1 MHLLAAIKKLHRTD
15 SICMIL
21 LGLTSLVFSLFLSSY
36 TPEITELEQN
46 IWFGSAT
53 SRVLENIDP
62 NALLLLRAH
71 LHPLFS
77 ILLLPLAK
85 LISLSGCG
93 TLLIGRIII
102 SLSGAFTT
110 TALFATLRF
119 NKLSPL
125 SSLLACCMF
134 LCSGA
139 YVFWWSVVETF
150 PIGGAAISLVFLLI
164 SANINSIAAWV
175 LTTPLTLGTTLT
187 NWFVCIVGVFHLFE
201 KKKALRLL
209 FAGFLISVSL
219 FVVQGLYYGKYQAI
233 KSTSLIE
240 KNEVEPAS
248 QPKQSNLLLQKIQKV
263 QHLFM
268 RESEFVVFPQNMEEA
283 SLFFKKYLERGLL
296 FVSSPAVAADVE
308 VGGNDVNQHLGLI
321 YGLFGYS
328 AFGWVAII
336 SWFLLLC
343 QGAFCLFKTRNTTKL
358 SKTLIYF
365 LSFQFLLHLFYG
377 DNPFLYCAHFMFAL
391 IVIASYSFQGQ
402 RTRIFQGIA
411 LLYCASALISNLQ
424 TYFDAIALI
433 HSLHG

>member
-1 MHLLAAIKKLHRTD
+1 V
-15 SICMIL
+15 IL
-21 LGLTSLVFSLFLSSY
+21 LGFASLVFSLFLSSY
-36 TPEITELEQN
+36 TPEITVLEQN

-53 SRVLENIDP
+53 SRVLDNIDP
-62 NALLLLRAH
+62 NARLLQRAH

-93 TLLIGRIII
+93 ALLIGRIII
-102 SLSGAFTT
+102 SLSGAFITT
-110 TALFATLRF
+110 TLFATLRF

-164 SANINSIAAWV
+164 SANINSIAAWA
-175 LTTPLTLGTTLT
+175 LTTPLTLGITLT
-187 NWFVCIVGVFHLFE
+187 NWFVCIVGVFHIFE

-209 FAGFLISVSL
+209 FSGLLISATL
-219 FVVQGLYYGKYQAI
+219 LVVQGHYYENYQSI
-233 KSTSLIE
+233 KNTSLIE
-240 KNEVEPAS
+240 KKEVEPAS
-248 QPKQSNLLLQKIQKV
+248 QTKQSNLLLQKIQKF

-268 RESEFVVFPQNMEEA
+268 KESNYVVYPQDMKEA

-308 VGGNDVNQHLGLI
+308 IEGNDVNQHLGLV
-321 YGLFGYS
+321 YGFFGYS
-328 AFGWVAII
+328 AFGWVAIV
-336 SWFLLLC
+336 SWFLLLF
-343 QGAFCLFKTRNTTKL
+343 QGAFCLFKTRNATKL
-358 SKTLIYF
+358 SKTLLYF
-365 LSFQFLLHLFYG
+365 LLFQFLLHLFYG

-391 IVIASYSFQGQ
+391 IVVASYSFQGQ

-424 TYFDAIALI
+424 AYFDAIALI
-433 HSLHG
+433 HTLHG